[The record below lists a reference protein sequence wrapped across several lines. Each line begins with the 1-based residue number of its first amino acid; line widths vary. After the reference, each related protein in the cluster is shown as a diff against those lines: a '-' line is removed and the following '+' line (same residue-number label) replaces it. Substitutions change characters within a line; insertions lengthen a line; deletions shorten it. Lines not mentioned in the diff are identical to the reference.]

1 MPEQRTIRSLIH
13 EATRTLSKSG
23 VDSAELNAR
32 LLLAHVLGVEEWQL
46 GVYRKKIS
54 EQQANQLGGLIQ
66 KRSQRIPLQH
76 LVGSVGF
83 YGLDVQVSPSALIP
97 RPETEL
103 LVETVIKT
111 IH

>member
-1 MPEQRTIRSLIH
+1 MPDQQTIKSLIH
-13 EATRTLSKSG
+13 EATQTLYGSG

-83 YGLDVQVSPSALIP
+83 Y
-97 RPETEL
+97 
-103 LVETVIKT
+103 
-111 IH
+111 